1 MTCNRFREAHAKLH
15 RTLNIK
21 HLRDMDKNL
30 MDALYV
36 EHDGK
41 IGVLSS
47 DERKVVSQVVG
58 TDLTLVYDKKEGNTY
73 LLIPLTRNHKFECK
87 SSHIIVDGKRFDSDI
102 FFRKN
107 GCQWIQMQSKEMLLM
122 VA

>member
-1 MTCNRFREAHAKLH
+1 M
-15 RTLNIK
+15 NIK
-21 HLRDMDKNL
+21 HLRDMNKNL

-47 DERKVVSQVVG
+47 DERKVVSQVIG
-58 TDLTLVYDKKEGNTY
+58 TDLTIVYDKNECNTY
-73 LLIPLTRNHKFECK
+73 LLIPLTRNHKFGCK

-107 GCQWIQMQSKEMLLM
+107 GCQWIQMQSKEMLSM
-122 VA
+122 VV

>member
-1 MTCNRFREAHAKLH
+1 MNKKL
-15 RTLNIK
+15 I
-21 HLRDMDKNL
+21 
-30 MDALYV
+30 DALYV
-36 EHDGK
+36 KHDGK

-47 DERKVVSQVVG
+47 DERKVVSQVID
-58 TDLTLVYDKKEGNTY
+58 TDLTIVYNKNECNTY

-102 FFRKN
+102 FFRKDA
-107 GCQWIQMQSKEMLLM
+107 CQWIEIDKETLSK

>member
-1 MTCNRFREAHAKLH
+1 MNK
-15 RTLNIK
+15 
-21 HLRDMDKNL
+21 DL
-30 MDALYV
+30 MNALYV

-47 DERKVVSQVVG
+47 DEHKVVSQVIG

-87 SSHIIVDGKRFDSDI
+87 GSYIIVDGKRFDSDI

>member
-1 MTCNRFREAHAKLH
+1 MNKDFM
-15 RTLNIK
+15 N
-21 HLRDMDKNL
+21 
-30 MDALYV
+30 ALYI

-47 DERKVVSQVVG
+47 DEHKVVSQVIG

-73 LLIPLTRNHKFECK
+73 LLIPLTKNHTFKCNGDVLE
-87 SSHIIVDGKRFDSDI
+87 VDGKIIPSKV
-102 FFRKN
+102 FFRKDA
-107 GCQWIQMQSKEMLLM
+107 CQWVEIGEELLAN

>member
-1 MTCNRFREAHAKLH
+1 
-15 RTLNIK
+15 
-21 HLRDMDKNL
+21 MDKNL

-47 DERKVVSQVVG
+47 DEYKVVSQVIG

-73 LLIPLTRNHKFECK
+73 LLIPLTRKHKFECNC
-87 SSHIIVDGKRFDSDI
+87 SHIIVDGKRFDSDI
-102 FFRKN
+102 YFRKD
-107 GCQWIQMQSKEMLLM
+107 GCQWIQMQSKEMLSM

>member
-1 MTCNRFREAHAKLH
+1 
-15 RTLNIK
+15 
-21 HLRDMDKNL
+21 MDKNL

-47 DERKVVSQVVG
+47 DGRKVVSQVIG

-73 LLIPLTRNHKFECK
+73 LLIPLNRNHKFECK
-87 SSHIIVDGKRFDSDI
+87 GNYIIVDGKRLDSDI
-102 FFRKN
+102 FFRKD
-107 GCQWIQMQSKEMLLM
+107 GAQWIEIDKETLSL

>member
-1 MTCNRFREAHAKLH
+1 MNKDLI
-15 RTLNIK
+15 N
-21 HLRDMDKNL
+21 
-30 MDALYV
+30 ALYV

-47 DERKVVSQVVG
+47 DEHKVVSQVIG

-87 SSHIIVDGKRFDSDI
+87 GNYIIVDGKRFDSDI
-102 FFRKN
+102 FFRKDA
-107 GCQWIQMQSKEMLLM
+107 CQWIQMQSKEMLSM
-122 VA
+122 VI

>member
-1 MTCNRFREAHAKLH
+1 
-15 RTLNIK
+15 
-21 HLRDMDKNL
+21 MDKNL

-47 DERKVVSQVVG
+47 DERKVVSQVIG
-58 TDLTLVYDKKEGNTY
+58 TDLTIVYDKNECNTY

-102 FFRKN
+102 FFRKDA
-107 GCQWIQMQSKEMLLM
+107 CQWIQMQSKEMLSM

>member
-1 MTCNRFREAHAKLH
+1 MNKKL
-15 RTLNIK
+15 I
-21 HLRDMDKNL
+21 
-30 MDALYV
+30 DALYV
-36 EHDGK
+36 KHDGK

-47 DERKVVSQVVG
+47 DERKVVSQVID
-58 TDLTLVYDKKEGNTY
+58 TDLTIVYDKNECNTY

-102 FFRKN
+102 FFRKDA
-107 GCQWIQMQSKEMLLM
+107 CQWIEIDKETLSK

>member
-1 MTCNRFREAHAKLH
+1 
-15 RTLNIK
+15 
-21 HLRDMDKNL
+21 MDKNL

-47 DERKVVSQVVG
+47 DERKVVSQVIG
-58 TDLTLVYDKKEGNTY
+58 TDLTLVYDKKECNTY

-102 FFRKN
+102 FFRKDA
-107 GCQWIQMQSKEMLLM
+107 CQWIQMQSKEMLLM